1 MPDFV
6 NGFVRRAVGSQAAS
20 SRPASSLGWTG
31 TEASTSASLRDSLR
45 PPLTEPGRESPVM
58 AAIGDGAA
66 VTCEPVPVRP
76 DWHSCRMASHQV
88 VAVILSQADRLL
100 LCHRAPTRRW
110 YPDVWDFPG
119 GHVEPEERPEEALRR
134 EILEELG
141 VELEGV
147 DGAPV
152 LHRFVPDTGLDLTV
166 WVSRCWRGNV
176 TNMQPEEHDAIGWFR
191 REQLV
196 GLRFADPSY
205 LGLLQGLLRE

>member
-1 MPDFV
+1 MNP
-6 NGFVRRAVGSQAAS
+6 GRWLPQPGPAPGSQVDGAAVTAAS
-20 SRPASSLGWTG
+20 DL
-31 TEASTSASLRDSLR
+31 
-45 PPLTEPGRESPVM
+45 
-58 AAIGDGAA
+58 AAIGDGAT

-76 DWHSCRMASHQV
+76 DCHSCRMTNHQV

-166 WVSRCWRGNV
+166 WASRYWRGNV

-191 REQLV
+191 
-196 GLRFADPSY
+196 PS
-205 LGLLQGLLRE
+205 LSNSCETRDL